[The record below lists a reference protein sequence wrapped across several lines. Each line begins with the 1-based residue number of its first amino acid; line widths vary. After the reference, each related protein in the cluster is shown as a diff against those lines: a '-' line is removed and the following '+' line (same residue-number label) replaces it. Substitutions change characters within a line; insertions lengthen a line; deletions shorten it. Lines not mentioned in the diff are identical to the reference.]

1 MKTIAKLL
9 LYAGLE
15 KEEYVS
21 LADAAREENAKN
33 LHTYSLVAVL
43 VFALLIVVNALVGD
57 LTSINQTHYMMML
70 AANLIIWFGAHYLT
84 PKHPGLTLPLSYA
97 FMAALYA
104 FSLAISTIHPDLPAV
119 TTIVLMFAV
128 PFVMCDK
135 PLRLIAMTAATVAA
149 LGIVSSIYK
158 PAPVAQDDLWNGVSF
173 GAIAI
178 MVETLQ
184 QRNKYRIL
192 SQSRRIKHLSET
204 DLLTGVKNR
213 NHFESRQT
221 FYSASCRTNLVCL
234 YTDVNGLHELNNSKG
249 HHAGDVMLQTVAGK
263 LIGRYGHEHTYR
275 IGGDEFVCFILDTP
289 EVEVRESAAAVSREL
304 DGAGYHISVGIASA
318 EKSRLNMQA
327 ITATAEN
334 EMYQDK
340 RRYYQQAGVDRRRR

>member
-1 MKTIAKLL
+1 MKAIAKLAL
-9 LYAGLE
+9 HAGLD
-15 KEEYVS
+15 KEEFEA
-21 LADAAREENAKN
+21 LRPDAREENAKN
-33 LHTYSLVAVL
+33 MHTYSLVAVL
-43 VFALLIVVNALVGD
+43 VFALLIVVNARVGD
-57 LTSINQTHYMMML
+57 LTSINQKHYMLML
-70 AANLIIWFGAHYLT
+70 ATNLIIWFGTHYLV
-84 PKHPGLTLPLSYA
+84 PRFPGLTLPLAYI
-97 FMAALYA
+97 FMAALYL
-104 FSLAISTIHPDLPAV
+104 FSLAISAIHPELPAV
-119 TTIVLMFAV
+119 TTVVLLFAV
-128 PFVMCDK
+128 PFVMCDR
-135 PLRLIAMTAATVAA
+135 PLRLMAMTAAVVVALSLLSFA
-149 LGIVSSIYK
+149 CK

-204 DLLTGVKNR
+204 DLLTGAKNR
-213 NHFESRQT
+213 NHFESRQA
-221 FYSASCRTNLVCL
+221 FYAANCRGSLVCL

-263 LIGRYGHEHTYR
+263 LIGHYGQEHTYR

-304 DGAGYHISVGIASA
+304 GGAGYHISVGIASA